1 MSSHLVYD
9 LAPMENRPCPGTLY
23 LSSSFYKSRL
33 SLASV
38 CSIAKK
44 ISLASPVF
52 PQSKISYHASI
63 CINLFCILFQ
73 CNRISPVKWWAQLYT
88 LLQLWFNKC
97 SSIIVVHLPTMSMLM
112 KVNILFPAIYL
123 QQSFTKVI
131 WNNFI
136 SSSEKVNGL
145 SSLHHRGNGHRGN
158 LRLDLVE
165 RIVFTI

>member
-52 PQSKISYHASI
+52 PLKNFLSCQ
-63 CINLFCILFQ
+63 
-73 CNRISPVKWWAQLYT
+73 
-88 LLQLWFNKC
+88 
-97 SSIIVVHLPTMSMLM
+97 HLH
-112 KVNILFPAIYL
+112 K
-123 QQSFTKVI
+123 SFLH
-131 WNNFI
+131 FI
-136 SSSEKVNGL
+136 SVQSHLTCKVVSTIIHTTPAVVQQVFKHNRCTLTYHVYANESKHPL
-145 SSLHHRGNGHRGN
+145 SSYIFVTKLYKSN
-158 LRLDLVE
+158 LE
-165 RIVFTI
+165 QFYFK